1 LGNHEV
7 KESDLYTGLWR
18 VMGSRHLGGNEELKV
33 RVVVNSHL
41 VEVNE
46 VLSTSLLDLPG
57 DNGLQHG
64 VERLSGVHKNDG
76 ISESKSSFE
85 VSAHNLL
92 LHRGFDN
99 LKVRFFALRVSR
111 HKPVIALHLRVNH
124 ERPSV

>member
-1 LGNHEV
+1 LGNHKV
-7 KESDLYTGLWR
+7 KESDLNTGLWR
-18 VMGSRHLGGNEELKV
+18 VMRSRHFGGNEELEV
-33 RVVVNSHL
+33 SVVVNSHL

-46 VLSTSLLDLPG
+46 VLSTSLLDLLG

-64 VERLSGVHKNDG
+64 IERLSCVDKNDG
-76 ISESKSSFE
+76 ESESKSCFQ

-92 LHRGFDN
+92 LHRGLDN

-111 HKPVIALHLRVNH
+111 HKPVIALHLRINH